1 MLWLKKYGIALI
13 LAEVIENPLGNS
25 KILLSGNLVNKV
37 KTLKKERQQNIAS
50 FILTFMYYILTK
62 ISEKDISMFFPL
74 KFSFWVSL
82 VFLKSFPVI

>member
-37 KTLKKERQQNIAS
+37 KTLKKGK
-50 FILTFMYYILTK
+50 TTK
-62 ISEKDISMFFPL
+62 NCLFYPHIHVIYPDKDLGEGHFDV
-74 KFSFWVSL
+74 FSFE
-82 VFLKSFPVI
+82 I

>member
-37 KTLKKERQQNIAS
+37 KTLKKERQQKIAS
-50 FILTFMYYILTK
+50 FIPTFM
-62 ISEKDISMFFPL
+62 
-74 KFSFWVSL
+74 
-82 VFLKSFPVI
+82 